1 MLNGITHKFCK
12 PLIGV
17 CLKGSFIVKA
27 WITYAEKK
35 RLSAAHPRYFLQ
47 HWLVT
52 AKLYFNREADHFI
65 SMNIK
70 KWQIVF
76 TYNYR

>member
-1 MLNGITHKFCK
+1 MRIKR
-12 PLIGV
+12 
-17 CLKGSFIVKA
+17 
-27 WITYAEKK
+27 
-35 RLSAAHPRYFLQ
+35 RLSAAHPRYFWQ
-47 HWLVT
+47 RWLVT

-70 KWQIVF
+70 KCQIVF